1 MLKMV
6 KLKKRKYKM
15 REESLRFMEW
25 ERIKGS
31 LRALLIIVSEDNFTL
46 MQESIDEF
54 VDHVENCS
62 LLENER
68 VVSYD

>member
-1 MLKMV
+1 
-6 KLKKRKYKM
+6 M
-15 REESLRFMEW
+15 REETLRFVEW

-31 LRALLIIVSEDNFTL
+31 LRALLIIISEDNFTL

-68 VVSYD
+68 VVSYE